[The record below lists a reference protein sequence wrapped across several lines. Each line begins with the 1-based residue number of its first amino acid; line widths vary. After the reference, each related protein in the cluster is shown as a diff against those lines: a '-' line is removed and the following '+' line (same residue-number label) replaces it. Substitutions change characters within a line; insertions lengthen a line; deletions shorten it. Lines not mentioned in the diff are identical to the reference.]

1 MRQKK
6 NLQIRL
12 VEAPVGEMVL
22 RYQSSGEGLRE
33 IIERLS
39 PAVYR
44 YPSGKAYSQE
54 DDAGEFY
61 LYFYPRL
68 LRLLTRYRDRGVP
81 FEHYFH
87 SVLYWNWKSYRRRW
101 KKSEQ
106 RWRAAARREFWNGSE
121 ENRENPDSSGWG
133 QGSKDGWEALF
144 RIDES
149 GMIAGASARRR
160 FLFLSLR
167 FSAALSPD
175 DIARIAALTGY
186 GAGWIAEK
194 VSILKNRLASR
205 EKRLRGLRERRNWA
219 LYRRI
224 LLQDDFLREPI
235 PEGRRE
241 LQKRIRKLEERS
253 ALAAREISRI
263 PRFPTHQAIADVLAV
278 PKGTVDTGLR
288 WCKKRWDQVCLSN
301 GHTAGNQQLS

>member
-1 MRQKK
+1 
-6 NLQIRL
+6 
-12 VEAPVGEMVL
+12 MVL
-22 RYQSSGEGLRE
+22 RYQSSGEGLSE

-39 PAVYR
+39 PAIYG

-68 LRLLTRYRDRGVP
+68 LRLLARYRDRGVP

-87 SVLYWNWKSYRRRW
+87 SVLYWNWKSYRRQWRKAERRW
-101 KKSEQ
+101 S
-106 RWRAAARREFWNGSE
+106 AASRHEFWDVPEEEHQIPGSL
-121 ENRENPDSSGWG
+121 
-133 QGSKDGWEALF
+133 GWEKGSSDSWQSLF
-144 RIDES
+144 QIDES

-167 FSAALSPD
+167 FCCALSPD
-175 DIARIAALTGY
+175 HVARIAALTDY
-186 GAGWIAEK
+186 DAAWITEK
-194 VSILKNRLASR
+194 VNILQSRLESR

-219 LYRRI
+219 LFRRI
-224 LLQDDFLREPI
+224 LLQDEFLREPI
-235 PEGRRE
+235 PGSRRE
-241 LQKRIRKLEERS
+241 LQKRIRKLAQRS
-253 ALAAREISRI
+253 ALASKEISRI

-288 WCKKRWDQVCLSN
+288 WCKKRWESLY
-301 GHTAGNQQLS
+301 GEGKIKYA